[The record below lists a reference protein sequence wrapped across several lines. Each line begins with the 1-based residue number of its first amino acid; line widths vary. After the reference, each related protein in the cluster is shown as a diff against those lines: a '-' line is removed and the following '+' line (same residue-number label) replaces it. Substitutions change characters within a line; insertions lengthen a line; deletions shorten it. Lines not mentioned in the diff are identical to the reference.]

1 MTTPLVFDRL
11 PVPDD
16 SPITTRFGEVFTL
29 DDGIQ
34 RTHRGVDF
42 GVPEGTPVTAPAA
55 GWIVDFTNDGSFGL
69 AVCIDHPGT
78 PWYSLYAHLSRI
90 DVAVGQWVG
99 PGFQLGKSGNTG
111 LSSGPHLHW
120 QVCDTKTFPPDITRS
135 ADPLSFLAP
144 LPAQPEPPGNPPGA
158 GALPPAP
165 VPAGPDFAV
174 MNDALQQRF
183 ELIRIALHPDLTI
196 VTRALNAARGAIQ

>member
-1 MTTPLVFDRL
+1 MTTLVFTRL
-11 PVPDD
+11 PVPGG
-16 SPITTRFGEVFTL
+16 SPITTRFGQVFTL

-42 GVPEGTPVTAPAA
+42 GVPEGTPIVAPAA

-69 AVCIDHPGT
+69 AVCIEHPGT

-90 DVAVGQWVG
+90 DVAIGQWVDT
-99 PGFQLGKSGNTG
+99 GFQLGKSGNTG

-120 QVCDTKTFPPDITRS
+120 QVCNTKAFPPDITRS
-135 ADPLSFLAP
+135 ADPLTFLAP
-144 LPAQPEPPGNPPGA
+144 LPAQPEPGNPPGA

-165 VPAGPDFAV
+165 VPAAAPDFAI

-196 VTRALNAARGAIQ
+196 VTRALHAARGAIR